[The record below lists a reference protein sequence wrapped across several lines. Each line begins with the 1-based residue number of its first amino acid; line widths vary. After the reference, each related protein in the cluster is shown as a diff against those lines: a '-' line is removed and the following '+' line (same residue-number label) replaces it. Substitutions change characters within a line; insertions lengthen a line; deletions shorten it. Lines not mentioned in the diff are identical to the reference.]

1 MKKRVFIVALLL
13 IAGFNILPF
22 GMTNNKIIVTRKE
35 YQAENSTNLVL
46 NKILSDNELKEEI
59 PNMFYYAS
67 NGNYMDRN
75 TSSLSNDPNYIT
87 NGLYSNIDE
96 DGTTY
101 YYRGDIDNNN
111 LVFGA
116 YDEDYYVYRSE
127 MTIFKQKR
135 VV

>member
-1 MKKRVFIVALLL
+1 MPVTGIIWIEILAL
-13 IAGFNILPF
+13 
-22 GMTNNKIIVTRKE
+22 
-35 YQAENSTNLVL
+35 YQT
-46 NKILSDNELKEEI
+46 I
-59 PNMFYYAS
+59 PI
-67 NGNYMDRN
+67 
-75 TSSLSNDPNYIT
+75 IT

-127 MTIFKQKR
+127 MTIFKQKK